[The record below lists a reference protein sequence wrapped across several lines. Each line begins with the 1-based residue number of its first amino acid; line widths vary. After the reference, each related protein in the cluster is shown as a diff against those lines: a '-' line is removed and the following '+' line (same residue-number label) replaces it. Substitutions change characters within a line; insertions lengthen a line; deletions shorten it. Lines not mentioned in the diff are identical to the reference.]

1 MRHRTKQ
8 IPIHLLQ
15 QAPVIIHAF
24 SKANGLNG
32 IAVLDDVAP
41 GHFVDSH
48 NFVTEH
54 ETSSLGMIITLYG
67 PLLQKKNLRQ
77 KFRDL
82 LEPSV
87 AGPTIVNDG
96 SIFLALGI
104 W

>member
-1 MRHRTKQ
+1 
-8 IPIHLLQ
+8 
-15 QAPVIIHAF
+15 
-24 SKANGLNG
+24 
-32 IAVLDDVAP
+32 
-41 GHFVDSH
+41 
-48 NFVTEH
+48 
-54 ETSSLGMIITLYG
+54 MIITLYG
-67 PLLQKKNLRQ
+67 SLLQKKNLWQ

>member
-1 MRHRTKQ
+1 ML
-8 IPIHLLQ
+8 IHLLQ

-24 SKANGLNG
+24 SKANWLNG
-32 IAVLDDVAP
+32 IAVFDDVAP
-41 GHFVDSH
+41 GCFGVSQIA
-48 NFVTEH
+48 FVTEH

-67 PLLQKKNLRQ
+67 PLLQKKNLWQ

-96 SIFLALGI
+96 SIFLALGV